1 VWRQRTENSIEER
14 RSIERRFSFSKN
26 PAPGGAEDSIQ
37 PNKIHG
43 SIMRT
48 AQTVIEMIYSR
59 TTTAQSTKQNRA
71 ILFFDKAQEK
81 ASVYNITHIFFK
93 LNNCLN
99 Q

>member
-1 VWRQRTENSIEER
+1 
-14 RSIERRFSFSKN
+14 
-26 PAPGGAEDSIQ
+26 
-37 PNKIHG
+37 
-43 SIMRT
+43 MRT

-71 ILFFDKAQEK
+71 ILFFDKSQEQ
-81 ASVYNITHIFFK
+81 ASVYYITHIFFK